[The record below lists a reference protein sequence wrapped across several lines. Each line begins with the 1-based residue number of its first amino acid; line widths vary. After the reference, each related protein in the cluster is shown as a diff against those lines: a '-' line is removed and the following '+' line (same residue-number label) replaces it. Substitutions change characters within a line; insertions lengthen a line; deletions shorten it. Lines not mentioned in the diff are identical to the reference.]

1 MKTKRLALLLLS
13 LSALSGMNAQVTL
26 PSVFGDNMVLQQK
39 SEVPV
44 WGWGIASETVRLVGS
59 WAPQDTVKA
68 VAAPDGKWMATM
80 KTTAA
85 GGPYTLTIL
94 GSSKQELQNVMLG
107 EVWLCSG
114 QSNMEWT
121 PLLGIQDHEKE
132 IKEASYPDLRLFQV
146 KKKGSAYPQD
156 NCEAQWKTCTPQSMS
171 QSSAVAYF
179 FGRRLQEIL
188 KVPVGLMIS
197 AWGGTPAEVW
207 VKEDLIKENKEL
219 EANKPTKTYP
229 WWPVESGVLYNQ
241 MIHPLI
247 PYRIAGSIWYQGESN
262 QDRYKTYDA
271 VMKELIGSWRKD
283 FGHEFPFYFVQIAPH
298 TYGAKDNGP
307 ALLREQQEKT
317 SIEMPKTGMVV
328 ISDLVNDVKNIH
340 PLNKQDV
347 GLRLANMALAND
359 YGQDSKGVFSPT
371 FESMKVDKGK
381 AIVSF
386 RHVDGGLMCKDKK
399 IIGLKVAAE
408 DGAWVDGTGKIE
420 GSTLVVT
427 ASKVKNPVKVAYC
440 FDDATIGNLFS
451 EEGLP
456 VAPFRSDRGF

>member
-1 MKTKRLALLLLS
+1 MKIKTILLFLLS
-13 LSALSGMNAQVTL
+13 LPVLSDMNAQISL

-44 WGWGIASETVRLVGS
+44 WGWGNASETVQIVGS

-68 VAAPDGKWMATM
+68 VAASDGKWMATM

-85 GGPYTLTIL
+85 GGPYTLTVL
-94 GSSKQELQNVMLG
+94 GSSKQTLQNVMLG

-121 PLLGIQDHEKE
+121 PARE
-132 IKEASYPDLRLFQV
+132 IKDKETEIKKANHPDIRFFSV
-146 KKKGSAYPQD
+146 KRKGSAYPQD
-156 NCEAQWKTCTPQSMS
+156 NCEAQWQPCTPETMA

-179 FGRRLQEIL
+179 FGRRLQETL

-207 VKEDLIKENKEL
+207 VKEELIEANKEL
-219 EANKPTKTYP
+219 AANKPTKTYP
-229 WWPVESGVLYNQ
+229 WWPIESGVLYNQ
-241 MIHPLI
+241 MIYPLI
-247 PYRIAGSIWYQGESN
+247 PYRFAGAIWYQGESN

-283 FGHEFPFYFVQIAPH
+283 FGREFPFYFVQIAPH

-307 ALLREQQEKT
+307 ALLRELQEKT
-317 SIEMPKTGMVV
+317 SLEMPKTGMVV

-347 GLRLANMALAND
+347 GLRLANMALVND
-359 YGQDSKGVFSPT
+359 YGQDIKDVYSPT
-371 FESMKVDKGK
+371 FESMKVEKGK
-381 AIVSF
+381 AIITF
-386 RHVDGGLMCKDKK
+386 RHADGGLVCKDKK
-399 IIGLKVAAE
+399 IIGLKVAGE
-408 DGAWVDGTGKIE
+408 DGVWVDGVGKIV
-420 GSTLVVT
+420 GNTLVVT
-427 ASKVKNPVKVAYC
+427 APKIKNPVKVTYC
-440 FDDATIGNLFS
+440 FDDVTMGNLFNNA
-451 EEGLP
+451 GLP